1 MRLKIECILEEN
13 FVCLDYRRSI
23 LSFIKKSLENY
34 SEEIKKKYYDEYKAK
49 DMTFACYFPI
59 EKIENNQINLTNNI
73 FAIFLSFDSI
83 IDGVHFYNAFNIA
96 KRNHI
101 QFNLGKNIFQIKN
114 IVKLQEKEI
123 KEDKATFK
131 TLSPIVIREQIEE
144 GEKKKEWFYE
154 LDEKGIEILKR
165 NLCYSLKDKFSI
177 KELEKIEIE
186 VEKSK
191 TSIIS
196 FYKIKFPATNG
207 RITIKGD
214 KKILNYFYRAGIGS
228 KCPSGFGLLDLD

>member
-1 MRLKIECILEEN
+1 MRLKIECVLKEN

-34 SEEIKKKYYDEYKAK
+34 SEEIKKKYYNEYKPK

-59 EKIENNQINLTNNI
+59 ENIENNQINLTNNI

-96 KRNHI
+96 KKNHI

-123 KEDKATFK
+123 KEDKVTFK
-131 TLSPIVIREQIEE
+131 TLSPIVIREQIEDE
-144 GEKKKEWFYE
+144 DRKKEWFHK
-154 LDEKGIEILKR
+154 LDEKGIEVLKK

-177 KELEKIEIE
+177 KELENIEIE
-186 VEKSK
+186 VEKARVN
-191 TSIIS
+191 IIS
-196 FYKIKFPATNG
+196 FYKIKFPATSG
-207 RITIKGD
+207 KITVKGD
-214 KKILNYFYRAGIGS
+214 KKILNYFYRAGLGG
-228 KCPSGFGLLDLD
+228 KCPSGFGMLDID